1 MKSNKKFP
9 TPKPLYLAILT
20 AGFTMVQPNFSLAAC
35 TGDIYLRTCD
45 LQGRHTVNYE
55 AYKKEVDFT
64 LRSNRNGH
72 AQPFAIRVI
81 PEIGRKFQLFSD
93 TGEPL
98 DISLSFSS
106 RNSVPTPLRPDIFSK
121 QYPGSLNDLSN
132 FLSVNINPASAITS
146 NFYYGNFQMEVMQY
160 INSQSTESQ
169 TVNFDIEMEVEPS
182 ISIRNLRNIQITNA
196 SFSSGQDITGYE
208 DFCIDGVG
216 FSNYL
221 VNLTSRN
228 GITSGARGAKMF
240 QLNGAMESLPYAA
253 SFTDD
258 MNQTLGA
265 RTLSVEQARGTLPNR
280 APGRCLTDNARLFV
294 TIPAGSWEH
303 ARGTYFSDV
312 LTVTVT
318 SQ

>member
-1 MKSNKKFP
+1 
-9 TPKPLYLAILT
+9 
-20 AGFTMVQPNFSLAAC
+20 MVQPNLSLAAC
-35 TGDIYLRTCD
+35 TGDVYLRTCD
-45 LQGRHTVNYE
+45 LQGSHTINYE

-72 AQPFAIRVI
+72 AQPFAIKVT
-81 PEIGRKFQLFSD
+81 PETGRKFQLFSD
-93 TGEPL
+93 SGDSL

-106 RNSVPTPLRPDIFSK
+106 RNSASTPLRPEIFSN
-121 QYPGSLNDLSN
+121 QYPGSLNDLNN
-132 FLSVNINPASAITS
+132 FLSIKINPTNAITS
-146 NFYYGNFQMEVMQY
+146 NYYYGHFQMEVMQY
-160 INSQSTESQ
+160 LDSLPADSQI
-169 TVNFDIEMEVEPS
+169 VNFDIEMEVEPS
-182 ISIRNLRNIQITNA
+182 ISIRNLGNIYITDA
-196 SFSSGQDITGYE
+196 SFSSGQDITGHE

-258 MNQTLGA
+258 MSQTRGA
-265 RTLSVEQARGTLPNR
+265 RTQSIGQARGTLSR
-280 APGRCLTDNARLFV
+280 IAPGRCLTDNARLIV
-294 TIPAGSWEH
+294 TIPAGSWEQ
-303 ARGTYFSDV
+303 ARGSYYSDV
-312 LTVTVT
+312 ITVTVT